1 MTKEWASYA
10 QVSQLDLNSDLDP
23 NEPFYGLSDESEQ
36 ERWEKLYSQPGL
48 GEENFE
54 TQEELL
60 ISVPDEQVLLQDLE
74 DLGLS
79 ENE

>member
-10 QVSQLDLNSDLDP
+10 QVSQPGLNSDLDS

-36 ERWEKLYSQPGL
+36 ERWEKLYGQPGL
-48 GEENFE
+48 GEENYDHG
-54 TQEELL
+54 EELL
-60 ISVPDEQVLLQDLE
+60 VSVPDEEALLQDLE